1 MNTVTRVLVV
11 EDEDDHFELMKRG
24 FDRQVESGKIY
35 QLERAK
41 TLTEGRM
48 MVQERQPD
56 LVISDW
62 KLPDG
67 DGIAMITRDE
77 DGAVL
82 YPVVIMTSFGNEAWA
97 VEAMRMGAL
106 DYVVK
111 SPGMMADMV
120 RISERA
126 IREWNGIAD
135 RKRLE
140 AQLRQA
146 QKMEAV
152 GHLAGGIAHDFN
164 NILTAIMGYGNLLAD
179 MVGEKSDLK
188 PLIDPILRSA
198 ERAADLTRQILAFS
212 RKQRLSPKKT
222 ELNSLIDGIH
232 KLMLRLIGED
242 ITIKINY
249 NARELFVMVDPGQ
262 IEQVLMNLC
271 TNARDAM
278 PHGGTLS
285 IGISV
290 VELDEYD
297 AGIHELEEAGAYAL
311 ISLTDTG
318 QGMDEKT
325 KQMIFEPFF
334 TTKVV
339 GKGTGLGLAIVY
351 GIIKQHK
358 GQITVYSESGIGT
371 TFKIYL
377 PLFASPKD
385 KIPEDHKVVIA
396 AIEGTETI
404 LLAEDNQ
411 EARVLLTL
419 VLEGA
424 GYRVIAAVDGEDA
437 IRKFSEHCD
446 DIDLL
451 LFDVV
456 MPGKSGKDACDS
468 IRQISPDVK
477 VLFMSGYTAD
487 IIIDKGI
494 VQNDF
499 NFIAKPVSPRELR
512 LKVREVLSSSKA

>member
-1 MNTVTRVLVV
+1 MNVTRVLIV
-11 EDEDDHFELMKRG
+11 EDEDDHFELIKRG
-24 FDRQVESGKIY
+24 FDRQAESGKTY
-35 QLERAK
+35 QLERAR
-41 TLTEGRM
+41 TLAEGLEK
-48 MVQERQPD
+48 VQGQKPD

-67 DGIAMITRDE
+67 DGIAMISRGE
-77 DGAVL
+77 DGAAL
-82 YPVVIMTSFGNEAWA
+82 YPVVIMSSFGNEAWA
-97 VEAMRMGAL
+97 VEAMRLGAL

-111 SPGMMADMV
+111 SPDMMAEMA

-140 AQLRQA
+140 AQLRQS

-164 NILTAIMGYGNLLAD
+164 NILTAIMGYGNLLAE

-222 ELNSLIDGIH
+222 ELNSLIGGIH

-249 NARELFVMVDPGQ
+249 SARKIFVMVDPGQ

-278 PHGGTLS
+278 PRGGTLS
-285 IGISV
+285 IGTGV
-290 VELDEYD
+290 VKLDEHD
-297 AGIHELEEAGAYAL
+297 AGLHELKGPGAYAL
-311 ISLTDTG
+311 ISLSDTG
-318 QGMDEKT
+318 KGIDEET
-325 KQMIFEPFF
+325 RQMIFEPFF

-339 GKGTGLGLAIVY
+339 GKGTGLGLSIVY

-358 GQITVYSESGIGT
+358 GQITVYSETGMGT

-377 PLFASPKD
+377 PLLASQEGQ
-385 KIPEDHKVVIA
+385 IPAECKTVTPA
-396 AIEGTETI
+396 LKGTETI
-404 LLAEDNQ
+404 LLAEDNP
-411 EARVLLTL
+411 EARKLLTL

-437 IRKFSEHCD
+437 VRKFSEYGD

-451 LFDVV
+451 LFDVI
-456 MPGKSGKDACDS
+456 MPGRSGKDACNS
-468 IRQISPDVK
+468 IRQIRPTVK

-494 VQNDF
+494 VQSNF

-512 LKVREVLSSSKA
+512 LKVREVINSVDT

>member
-1 MNTVTRVLVV
+1 MNVTRVLVV
-11 EDEDDHFELMKRG
+11 EDEDDHFELIKRG
-24 FDRQVESGKIY
+24 FERQAVSGKIY
-35 QLERAK
+35 QLERAG
-41 TLTEGRM
+41 TLKEGLKK
-48 MVQERQPD
+48 VQDQKPD

-67 DGIAMITRDE
+67 DGIAMISRGK

-111 SPGMMADMV
+111 SPDMMAEMARV
-120 RISERA
+120 SERA

-140 AQLRQA
+140 AQLRQS

-164 NILTAIMGYGNLLAD
+164 NILTAIMGYGNLLAE
-179 MVGEKSDLK
+179 MVGEQSDLK

-212 RKQRLSPKKT
+212 RKQRLSPKKI

-232 KLMLRLIGED
+232 NLMRRLIGED
-242 ITIKINY
+242 IAIKINY
-249 NARELFVMVDPGQ
+249 SAREIFVVVDPGQ

-278 PHGGTLS
+278 PQGGTLS
-285 IGISV
+285 IATSV
-290 VELDEYD
+290 VELDEHD
-297 AGIHELEEAGAYAL
+297 AGLHELAEPGAYAL
-311 ISLTDTG
+311 ISLSDTG
-318 QGMDEKT
+318 RGIDEET
-325 KQMIFEPFF
+325 RRMIFEPFF

-339 GKGTGLGLAIVY
+339 GKGTGLGLSIVY

-377 PLFASPKD
+377 PLPASQ
-385 KIPEDHKVVIA
+385 EDQISAERQA
-396 AIEGTETI
+396 AVPALKGTETI
-404 LLAEDNQ
+404 LLAEDDP
-411 EARVLLTL
+411 EARKLLTM
-419 VLEGA
+419 VLEES

-437 IRKFSEHCD
+437 IRKFSEYGD

-456 MPGKSGKDACDS
+456 MPGKSGKEACNF
-468 IRQISPDVK
+468 IRQIRPTVK

-487 IIIDKGI
+487 IIIDKGLA
-494 VQNDF
+494 QDDF

-512 LKVREVLSSSKA
+512 LKIRDVLNSANI

>member
-1 MNTVTRVLVV
+1 Q
-11 EDEDDHFELMKRG
+11 K
-24 FDRQVESGKIY
+24 
-35 QLERAK
+35 
-41 TLTEGRM
+41 
-48 MVQERQPD
+48 PD

-67 DGIAMITRDE
+67 DGIAMISRGE

-97 VEAMRMGAL
+97 VEAMRLGAL

-111 SPGMMADMV
+111 SPDMMAEMA

-126 IREWNGIAD
+126 IREWHGIAD

-140 AQLRQA
+140 AQLRQS

-164 NILTAIMGYGNLLAD
+164 NILTAIMGYGDLLAE
-179 MVGEKSDLK
+179 MVGEKSELK
-188 PLIDPILRSA
+188 PLIDPILSSA

-222 ELNSLIDGIH
+222 ELNSLIDGVH

-242 ITIKINY
+242 ITIKLNY
-249 NARELFVMVDPGQ
+249 SARKIFVMVDPGQ

-278 PHGGTLS
+278 PQGGILS
-285 IGISV
+285 IGVSV
-290 VELDEYD
+290 VELDKHD
-297 AGIHELEEAGAYAL
+297 AALHELEEPGAYAL
-311 ISLTDTG
+311 ISLSDTG
-318 QGMDEKT
+318 NGIDEET
-325 KQMIFEPFF
+325 RQMIFEPFF

-339 GKGTGLGLAIVY
+339 GKGTGLGLSIVY

-358 GQITVYSESGIGT
+358 GQITVYSETGIGT

-377 PLFASPKD
+377 PLLASREGQIPADPK
-385 KIPEDHKVVIA
+385 A
-396 AIEGTETI
+396 AAPALKGTETI
-404 LLAEDNQ
+404 LLAEDNP
-411 EARVLLTL
+411 EARKLLTL
-419 VLEGA
+419 VLKQS

-437 IRKFSEHCD
+437 VRKFSDYGD

-456 MPGKSGKDACDS
+456 MPGKSGKDACNS
-468 IRQISPDVK
+468 ILQIRPTVK

-494 VQNDF
+494 VQDNF
-499 NFIAKPVSPRELR
+499 NFISKPVSPRELR
-512 LKVREVLSSSKA
+512 LKVRKVLDQ

>member
-1 MNTVTRVLVV
+1 MNVTRVLVV
-11 EDEDDHFELMKRG
+11 EDEDDHFELIKRG
-24 FDRQVESGKIY
+24 FERQAASGKTY
-35 QLERAK
+35 QLERAR
-41 TLTEGRM
+41 TLAEGLEK
-48 MVQERQPD
+48 VQEQKPD

-67 DGIAMITRDE
+67 DGIAMISRGE
-77 DGAVL
+77 DGAVR

-97 VEAMRMGAL
+97 VEAMRLGAS

-111 SPGMMADMV
+111 SPDMMAEMA

-140 AQLRQA
+140 AQLRQS

-164 NILTAIMGYGNLLAD
+164 NILTAIMGYADLLAE

-188 PLIDPILRSA
+188 PLIDPILSSA

-222 ELNSLIDGIH
+222 ELNSLIDCVH

-242 ITIKINY
+242 INIKINY
-249 NARELFVMVDPGQ
+249 SARNIFVMVDTGQ

-278 PHGGTLS
+278 PQGGTLS
-285 IGISV
+285 IGTSV
-290 VELDEYD
+290 VELDEHD
-297 AGIHELEEAGAYAL
+297 AGLHELEKPGAYAL
-311 ISLTDTG
+311 ISLSDTG
-318 QGMDEKT
+318 KGIDEET
-325 KQMIFEPFF
+325 RQMIFEPFF

-339 GKGTGLGLAIVY
+339 GKGTGLGLSIVY

-377 PLFASPKD
+377 PLTSEEGQIPVERKAAASVLK
-385 KIPEDHKVVIA
+385 
-396 AIEGTETI
+396 GTETI
-404 LLAEDNQ
+404 LLAEDNL
-411 EARVLLTL
+411 EARKLLTL
-419 VLEGA
+419 VLEES
-424 GYRVIAAVDGEDA
+424 GYRVIAAVDGDDA
-437 IRKFSEHCD
+437 IRKFSEFGD

-456 MPGKSGKDACDS
+456 MPGKSGKEACNS
-468 IRQISPDVK
+468 IRRIRPAVK

-494 VQNDF
+494 VQDNF

-512 LKVREVLSSSKA
+512 RKVREVLNSVNT

>member
-1 MNTVTRVLVV
+1 MNVTRVLVV
-11 EDEDDHFELMKRG
+11 EDEDDHFELIKRG
-24 FDRQVESGKIY
+24 FDRQAESGKTY
-35 QLERAK
+35 QLERAG
-41 TLTEGRM
+41 TLAEGLKK
-48 MVQERQPD
+48 VQNLKPD

-67 DGIAMITRDE
+67 DGITMISRDE

-97 VEAMRMGAL
+97 VEAMRLGAL

-111 SPGMMADMV
+111 SPDMMAEMA

-140 AQLRQA
+140 AQLRQS

-164 NILTAIMGYGNLLAD
+164 NILTAIMGYGNLLAE
-179 MVGEKSDLK
+179 MVGEQSNLK

-242 ITIKINY
+242 IAIKINY
-249 NARELFVMVDPGQ
+249 SARKIFVMVDPGQ

-278 PHGGTLS
+278 PRGGILS
-285 IGISV
+285 IGTSV
-290 VELDEYD
+290 VDLDEHD
-297 AGIHELEEAGAYAL
+297 AGLHELEEPGAYAL
-311 ISLTDTG
+311 ISLSDTG
-318 QGMDEKT
+318 RGIDEET
-325 KQMIFEPFF
+325 RRMIFEPFF

-339 GKGTGLGLAIVY
+339 GKGTGLGLSIVY

-358 GQITVYSESGIGT
+358 GQISVYSERGIGT

-377 PLFASPKD
+377 PLLASPQED
-385 KIPEDHKVVIA
+385 QIPAERQA
-396 AIEGTETI
+396 AVPVLKGTETI
-404 LLAEDNQ
+404 LLAEDNP
-411 EARVLLTL
+411 EARKLLTL
-419 VLEGA
+419 VLKES

-437 IRKFSEHCD
+437 VRRFSEYGD
-446 DIDLL
+446 EIDLL

-456 MPGKSGKDACDS
+456 MPGKSGKDACNL
-468 IRQISPDVK
+468 IRQIRPEVK

-487 IIIDKGI
+487 IIIDKGLA
-494 VQNDF
+494 QNDF

-512 LKVREVLSSSKA
+512 LKVRGVLDS